1 MERNYTTIL
10 GLLTKS
16 KREIEVH
23 STDLD
28 FTGLTNLANE
38 LRKRDRVVTLVVG
51 GNLTSDMLDV
61 LIDASGDRFNIK
73 FK

>member
-10 GLLTKS
+10 GLLSKS
-16 KREIEVH
+16 KRDIEVR

-38 LRKRDRVVTLVVG
+38 LRKQDRIITLVVG
-51 GNLTSDMLDV
+51 GNLTSDMLNT
-61 LIDASGDRFNIK
+61 LIATSGDRFNIK
-73 FK
+73 FA